1 MSLIH
6 DVLRDLDQRQAPAE
20 QGNAVPAALQ
30 SSAAT
35 RRRPRWV
42 LPVIAGAGL
51 IAASVAFWW
60 LYLPAAHPI
69 HVPSSD
75 GPSIRPVSPA
85 TATPPPSAALASA
98 PTGQESMMQTPAA
111 ASLSTKAALLRA
123 LAAATPAAPGA
134 RLSRPA
140 PSAAP
145 PPPRAAPTA
154 APTPIPSTRQVD
166 RSLPAEPATSG
177 FGSTRERAL
186 ALYQSAQSLEGVDAG
201 TAQEKYQEALRLNP
215 RLVAARLR
223 LAEALW
229 SAGERNA
236 AMDTLRAGLG
246 LDPDNGPLALLQA
259 RFLAA
264 TEHPAEA
271 LAILLA
277 LRPAPVGNAD
287 YYGMIG
293 TLAQQTGHLPMAR
306 EAFANALLLAP
317 DNVRWQMG
325 MGITLALQ
333 GKSAAR
339 PYLEQ
344 SLAAIPAHS
353 SVARYLES
361 LLRNLPGSSSPPSP

>member
-60 LYLPAAHPI
+60 LYLPAAHPFPA
-69 HVPSSD
+69 HSAGEAS
-75 GPSIRPVSPA
+75 RPLVAPA
-85 TATPPPSAALASA
+85 TATPPPGAALLSA
-98 PTGQESMMQTPAA
+98 PAGQEPMMQMPTA

-123 LAAATPAAPGA
+123 LAAAAPAAPGGPS
-134 RLSRPA
+134 LPA

-154 APTPIPSTRQVD
+154 APTPIPATRQAD
-166 RSLPAEPATSG
+166 RSPPAEPAPPG
-177 FGSTRERAL
+177 FGSSRERAL
-186 ALYQSAQSLEGVDAG
+186 TLYQSAQSLEGVDAG
-201 TAQEKYQEALRLNP
+201 AAQEKYREALHLNP

-223 LAEALW
+223 LAEDLW
-229 SAGERNA
+229 SAGERVA
-236 AMDTLRAGLG
+236 AMDILRAGLG

-264 TEHPAEA
+264 TEHPAAA

-317 DNVRWQMG
+317 DNVRWRMG

-333 GKSAAR
+333 DNSAAR

-344 SLAAIPAHS
+344 ALAATPAQS

>member
-69 HVPSSD
+69 HVHSVAEPGS
-75 GPSIRPVSPA
+75 PPVSPA

-98 PTGQESMMQTPAA
+98 PTGQEPMMQTPAA

-123 LAAATPAAPGA
+123 LAAAAPGA
-134 RLSRPA
+134 PLSRPA
-140 PSAAP
+140 PSAAL

-154 APTPIPSTRQVD
+154 APTPIPATRQAD
-166 RSLPAEPATSG
+166 RAPPAAEPASSG
-177 FGSTRERAL
+177 FGSTREQAL

-201 TAQEKYQEALRLNP
+201 AAQEKYREALHLNP
-215 RLVAARLR
+215 GLVAARLR
-223 LAEALW
+223 LAEDLW
-229 SAGERNA
+229 SAGERDA
-236 AMDTLRAGLG
+236 AMDILRAGLG

-271 LAILLA
+271 LTILLA

-317 DNVRWQMG
+317 DNVRWRMG

-333 GKSAAR
+333 GKNAAR

-344 SLAAIPAHS
+344 ALAAIPAQS
-353 SVARYLES
+353 GVARYLES

>member
-30 SSAAT
+30 SPATT
-35 RRRPRWV
+35 RRHPRWT
-42 LPVIAGAGL
+42 LPVIAGVGL

-69 HVPSSD
+69 HVHSAGEPGS
-75 GPSIRPVSPA
+75 RPVSPA

-123 LAAATPAAPGA
+123 LAAPAAPGVP
-134 RLSRPA
+134 LSRPA
-140 PSAAP
+140 PIAP
-145 PPPRAAPTA
+145 PPPRAAPAA
-154 APTPIPSTRQVD
+154 APTPIPASRQAD
-166 RSLPAEPATSG
+166 RSPPAESAPTGLDSP
-177 FGSTRERAL
+177 RERAL

-201 TAQEKYQEALRLNP
+201 AAQEKYQEALRLNP

-223 LAEALW
+223 LAEDLW

-236 AMDTLRAGLG
+236 AMDTLHAGLG
-246 LDPDNGPLALLQA
+246 LDPGNGPLALLQA

-277 LRPAPVGNAD
+277 LRPAPAGNAD

-293 TLAQQTGHLPMAR
+293 TLAQQTGRLPMAR

-333 GKSAAR
+333 GKNAAR

-344 SLAAIPAHS
+344 ALAAIPAHS